1 MCLFIK
7 KGCDI
12 TRAEKPIRGWKMIL
26 PVSKTEW
33 APIIMQGESYKYN
46 EVLQAKKTYNY
57 LRLRLGLSTET
68 KQLPLEHL
76 EMSWYHFGSCT
87 VYKKIDAGFHAARNW
102 WGAFLLHIRYKWCPD
117 ELLNTKEEKRAMK
130 LVPIIIPEG
139 AEYCLGEDGEIV
151 AVNMIVFRS
160 KRCYYWYRIK
170 KLLKK

>member
-1 MCLFIK
+1 MKDTICALATAPGGALGVIRVSGPKALETVNRIADKDVNKFSPNS
-7 KGCDI
+7 
-12 TRAEKPIRGWKMIL
+12 AHFRGWKMIL

-102 WGAFLLHIRYKWCPD
+102 WAPLTPTIS
-117 ELLNTKEEKRAMK
+117 
-130 LVPIIIPEG
+130 
-139 AEYCLGEDGEIV
+139 
-151 AVNMIVFRS
+151 AVS
-160 KRCYYWYRIK
+160 KA
-170 KLLKK
+170 